1 MPLVGRKQ
9 HLVQLVVFS
18 MLGDCTIHDCNA
30 YSTKPA
36 PGLSNL
42 VQQLTCMFVFSIV
55 SSIQENHMYCTGH
68 RLLPRLGRSLGL
80 SLRPLLHEVVLR
92 QPAAAWRAPLQ
103 DSLIHLQH
111 QPAEALHFQ
120 VPRLPLQ
127 QSLESHV
134 SSFSPCHCPQTP
146 S

>member
-55 SSIQENHMYCTGH
+55 SSIQESYVLYRTQA
-68 RLLPRLGRSLGL
+68 S
-80 SLRPLLHEVVLR
+80 SEVG
-92 QPAAAWRAPLQ
+92 
-103 DSLIHLQH
+103 
-111 QPAEALHFQ
+111 EALGT
-120 VPRLPLQ
+120 LPTAA
-127 QSLESHV
+127 
-134 SSFSPCHCPQTP
+134 SS
-146 S
+146 